1 MKTKNEN
8 EKNNKRKFSLC
19 EIEREKITI
28 VSIVSLLLKKI
39 FVLILIIN

>member
-1 MKTKNEN
+1 MKNKN
-8 EKNNKRKFSLC
+8 EKNNKRRKRKFSLC
-19 EIEREKITI
+19 EREKITI